1 MGDKLKEVKDVLV
14 LIVDGISAAQSALS
28 DGHIGIEDIGK
39 AVTLFPDILEA
50 IKGCTDIPAELASMQ
65 ESDAQ
70 ELVTFIETKFSLGGK
85 GQAVTDAALKAA
97 YAVWKLVQAIQA
109 PAAPAAA
116 PAPAAPPSA

>member
-14 LIVDGISAAQSALS
+14 LIVDGIQAGQAALA
-28 DGHIGIEDIGK
+28 DGHIGLEDIPK

-50 IKGCTDIPAELASMQ
+50 IKGCTDVPAELAAMTEADSQ
-65 ESDAQ
+65 D
-70 ELVTFIETKFSLGGK
+70 LVAFIESKFSLGGK
-85 GQAVTDAALKAA
+85 GKDVTDAALKAA